1 MPGQDG
7 LTMVNKL
14 RKKYADTREFAVIVI
29 TGHAGT
35 DEAIEALRLGAMDF
49 ITKPIS
55 PDHLL
60 HAVGRAVETLQ
71 LRILQKQ
78 FHEHLEYKVEER
90 TQEVRLL
97 SDDLSSANQKL
108 QSLNLELS
116 DSNRTKSEFLS
127 MIKHEL
133 RTPLTPILG
142 FAELIAISS
151 KERGD
156 MEEHKY
162 SKKISKAG
170 LKLLRTINTILD
182 LVDVDSGDIN
192 LSLGDVNLNDIVD
205 RVMDVLKPK
214 AESLSIQLSTVIKE
228 HPMTIIQGDEKRLM
242 QAIYNIM
249 DNSIQHSPSDSH
261 VVIEVRS
268 LGEALSVSVS
278 DNAVE
283 FWVTVPEGVP

>member
-1 MPGQDG
+1 
-7 LTMVNKL
+7 
-14 RKKYADTREFAVIVI
+14 
-29 TGHAGT
+29 
-35 DEAIEALRLGAMDF
+35 
-49 ITKPIS
+49 
-55 PDHLL
+55 LL

-214 AESLSIQLSTVIKE
+214 AESLSIQLSAVIKE

-278 DNAVE
+278 DNGVGMNEEDLKIAREAFRQVE
-283 FWVTVPEGVP
+283 GGHKRTVNGIGLGLTLSNMFIELHGGKISISTEKGKGTIVEIIIPKKL